1 MSQEMNGQSTEKES
15 QLYEKMK
22 KLTDTQKVN

>member
-1 MSQEMNGQSTEKES
+1 MSQEMNKQFTEKES

-22 KLTDTQKVN
+22 NFTDMRKVN

>member
-1 MSQEMNGQSTEKES
+1 MSQEMNRKSTEKES

-22 KLTDTQKVN
+22 KLTDMRKVN